1 MARIAQRFEELL
13 DTYRRS
19 DGERWRGTDIVAAT
33 GGVVTRSYVS
43 ALRKGIIDSPG
54 YDKLRAIARAMDF
67 PVEMWFEP
75 TLEKPAPRLESA
87 RTTASFAER
96 LERLFGAVFDENRG
110 RPYTNADIARMSAG
124 GISEER
130 IAGIRSGAVVNPT
143 LDEMLD
149 LAEAFGISP
158 SYFTERQ
165 APLLSHESME
175 ALKDAD
181 SEAILHKTLSLTEGE
196 KKMVLNIIDQLGHLN
211 HPGGDASRDASG
223 S

>member
-13 DTYRRS
+13 DAYRRP
-19 DGERWRGTDIVAAT
+19 DGKRWRGADIVEAA

-43 ALRKGIIDSPG
+43 ALRKGNIDSPG
-54 YDKLRAIARAMDF
+54 YDKLRAIAKAMDF
-67 PVEMWFEP
+67 PVEMWFE
-75 TLEKPAPRLESA
+75 LAFEKPAPRLEPSQNE
-87 RTTASFAER
+87 TPFAER
-96 LERLFGAVFDENRG
+96 LERLFEAIFDEKRG
-110 RPYTNADIARMSAG
+110 RLYTNADVARMSAG

-130 IAGIRSGAVVNPT
+130 VAGIRSGEVANPT
-143 LDEMLD
+143 LDELLA
-149 LAEAFGISP
+149 LAEAFGVSP

-196 KKMVLNIIDQLGHLN
+196 KKMVLNIINQLGHLN
-211 HPGGDASRDASG
+211 HPSGDASRDGGG